1 MITQLTPL
9 ERAFDLARS
18 GECACVSDLRKR
30 LRDEG
35 YSDAQV
41 EGPTLTRQL
50 RRLLTAAKPTPG
62 AQPMDRETQ

>member
-1 MITQLTPL
+1 MFTQLTPL

-18 GECACVSDLRKR
+18 GECDQVSDVRKR

-41 EGPTLTRQL
+41 DGPSLIRQL
-50 RRLLTAAKPTPG
+50 RHLLLAAKATR
-62 AQPMDRETQ
+62 DT